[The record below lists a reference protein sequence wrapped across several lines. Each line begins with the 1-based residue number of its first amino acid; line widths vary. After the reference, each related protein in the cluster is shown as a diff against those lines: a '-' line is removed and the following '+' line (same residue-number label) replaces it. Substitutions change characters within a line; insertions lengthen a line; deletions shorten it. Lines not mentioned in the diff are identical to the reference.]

1 MDALKVIFT
10 RRSIRQY
17 TDEPVS
23 EEDLQI
29 LLEAG
34 MNAPS
39 ANNRQPW
46 HFIIVNEREQ
56 LNSIMDF
63 HPYSRMLAQ
72 APLAIVVCGDITR
85 SERYWQQDCAA
96 ATQNI
101 LLAARALDL
110 GSVWLG
116 VYPKED
122 RVAGVTRL
130 FQLPDHIR
138 PLCVIAVGHPAVDA
152 GRVERYDAGKVHHN
166 RWQG

>member
-1 MDALKVIFT
+1 MEALEVLFT

-17 TDEPVS
+17 TDEPVT
-23 EEDLQI
+23 EEQVRT

-46 HFIIVNEREQ
+46 HFIAVDERER
-56 LNSIMDF
+56 LDAIMEV
-63 HPYSRMLAQ
+63 HPYSKMLAQ
-72 APLAIVVCGDITR
+72 APLAIIVCADITR

-96 ATQNI
+96 ATENI
-101 LLAARALDL
+101 LLAARALGL

-122 RVAGVTRL
+122 RTEGVTRL
-130 FQLPDHIR
+130 FDLPEHIR
-138 PLCVIAVGHPAVDA
+138 PLCVIAVGHPAEEA
-152 GRVERYDAGKVHHN
+152 GRVERYDTSKVHRN
-166 RWQG
+166 QW

>member
-1 MDALKVIFT
+1 MDALEVLFT

-17 TDEPVS
+17 TDEPVT
-23 EEDLQI
+23 EEQVRT

-46 HFIIVNEREQ
+46 HFIAVDERER
-56 LNSIMDF
+56 LDAIMEV
-63 HPYSRMLAQ
+63 HPYSKMLAQ
-72 APLAIVVCGDITR
+72 APLAIIVCADITR

-96 ATQNI
+96 ATENI
-101 LLAARALDL
+101 LLAARGLGL

-122 RVAGVTRL
+122 RTEGVTRL
-130 FQLPDHIR
+130 FDLPEHIR
-138 PLCVIAVGHPAVDA
+138 PLCVIAVGHPAEEA
-152 GRVERYDAGKVHHN
+152 GRVERYDTSKVHRN
-166 RWQG
+166 QW